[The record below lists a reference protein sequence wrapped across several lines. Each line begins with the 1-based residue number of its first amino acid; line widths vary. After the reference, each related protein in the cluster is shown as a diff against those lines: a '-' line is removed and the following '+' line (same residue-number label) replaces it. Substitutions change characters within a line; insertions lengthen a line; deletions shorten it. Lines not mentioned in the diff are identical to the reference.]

1 MTHLSSRDMCLGLYF
16 LTMIIVPSVGVM
28 ISAANGNPTINAWHA
43 ASPELCG
50 YLYLEMCFKILVI
63 ILPGWLARYE
73 QNYTSESLREK
84 ESFITQVA
92 VETRTPLTNALEQIK
107 GKRNSIIN

>member
-84 ESFITQVA
+84 ESFITQV
-92 VETRTPLTNALEQIK
+92 TTMTPFPVQHP
-107 GKRNSIIN
+107 IIHIYTYTY